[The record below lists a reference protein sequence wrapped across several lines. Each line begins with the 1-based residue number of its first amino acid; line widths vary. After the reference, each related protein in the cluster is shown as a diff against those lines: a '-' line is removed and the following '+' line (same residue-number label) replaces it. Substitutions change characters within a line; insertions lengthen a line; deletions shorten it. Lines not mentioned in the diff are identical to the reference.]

1 MGESGGEG
9 EARGVGA
16 AESVGQGALL
26 GSRGGGQE
34 GQEVIAL
41 DATLGGRFE
50 EAEGDLLG
58 ARVGG
63 GIGELLPSPA
73 NGVGEID

>member
-1 MGESGGEG
+1 MG
-9 EARGVGA
+9 
-16 AESVGQGALL
+16 
-26 GSRGGGQE
+26 RGGGQE

-73 NGVGEID
+73 NGVGEIDETVALEHARSSAWPRCAASA